1 MEEYIEDFWSWEFVM
16 VELINKFGLYNV
28 LMVDDDLE
36 LCEVMKF
43 YLSKI
48 DSIKSI
54 VIVHDGMSA
63 VQKIRNQKFDL
74 ILLDM
79 KMPKKNGYE
88 LLDEFKGNPFNSIA
102 SVVAMSGTM
111 DMEILT
117 INTSHGIKTFLI
129 KPFNEALFLE
139 KIKKII
145 TIEAN
150 KAG

>member
-1 MEEYIEDFWSWEFVM
+1 M
-16 VELINKFGLYNV
+16 VEMLNKFGLYNI

-54 VIVHDGMSA
+54 VTVHDGMSA

-88 LLDEFKGNPFNSIA
+88 LLDEFIGNPFNSIT

-117 INTSHGIKTFLI
+117 INTSSGIKTFLI

-145 TIEAN
+145 TIEVN
-150 KAG
+150 KVG

>member
-1 MEEYIEDFWSWEFVM
+1 ML
-16 VELINKFGLYNV
+16 ELLNKFGLYNV

-54 VIVHDGMSA
+54 VTVHDGMSA
-63 VQKIRNQKFDL
+63 AQKIRNQKFDL

-88 LLDEFKGNPFNSIA
+88 MLDEFRGNPFNSVN

-117 INTSHGIKTFLI
+117 INTSNGIKTFLI
-129 KPFNEALFLE
+129 KPFTEDLFLE

-150 KAG
+150 KVGRATS

>member
-1 MEEYIEDFWSWEFVM
+1 MGGSFEM
-16 VELINKFGLYNV
+16 VEMLNKFGLYNV

-36 LCEVMKF
+36 LCEIMKF

-54 VIVHDGMSA
+54 VTVHDGMSA

-88 LLDEFKGNPFNSIA
+88 LLDEFKGNPFNSIS

-129 KPFNEALFLE
+129 KPFDEALFVE

-145 TIEAN
+145 TIGPN
-150 KAG
+150 KVE

>member
-1 MEEYIEDFWSWEFVM
+1 M
-16 VELINKFGLYNV
+16 VEIVNKFGFYNV

-36 LCEVMKF
+36 LCEIMKF

-48 DSIKSI
+48 ESIKSI
-54 VIVHDGMSA
+54 VTVHDGAGA
-63 VQKIRNQKFDL
+63 VHKIRNQKFDL

-79 KMPKKNGYE
+79 MLPKKNGFE
-88 LLDEFKGNPFNSIA
+88 ILDEFRGNPFNTIS

-117 INTSHGIKTFLI
+117 INTSHGIRTFLI
-129 KPFNEALFLE
+129 KPFDEALFLE

-145 TIEAN
+145 MIKVETTVS
-150 KAG
+150 

>member
-1 MEEYIEDFWSWEFVM
+1 M
-16 VELINKFGLYNV
+16 VEIINKFGLYNV

-36 LCEVMKF
+36 LCEIMKF

-63 VQKIRNQKFDL
+63 VHKIRNQKFDL

-88 LLDEFKGNPFNSIA
+88 LLDEFKGNPFNSVS

-129 KPFNEALFLE
+129 KPFDENLFLE

-145 TIEAN
+145 MI
-150 KAG
+150 KATKIG